1 MLEREEVYEFQD
13 ELSATGFLILFDWK
27 SWLDQNEIYKDIKND
42 IEEQVMK
49 ADVETLRKLM
59 TSYIRGDRFMEG
71 LFDGVILNG
80 HVTKILARLEELLD
94 REQVT

>member
-1 MLEREEVYEFQD
+1 MLEREEIVEFHE
-13 ELSATGFLILFDWK
+13 ELSKTGFLIVFDWK

-42 IEEQVMK
+42 IEEYVRK

-59 TSYIRGDRFMEG
+59 TSYIRGNRFMEG

-80 HVTKILARLEELLD
+80 NVTKILTRLKELLD